1 MSKFSSDA
9 MTTIVTVFHKI
20 DVLEQ
25 KCYYFLSVLFF
36 LLDINIAWVHVWSGT
51 ITGTQYDVQQSMM
64 TNVITSKY
72 SSRLAHYTSK
82 GQIFTIFLMF
92 ETTAQN
98 HPFQYNYWILITYI

>member
-82 GQIFTIFLMF
+82 GQIFTIFFIVWNNCTKSPL
-92 ETTAQN
+92 
-98 HPFQYNYWILITYI
+98 PI